1 MTTDLL
7 VVVVI
12 GAGTYLTR
20 LSFVAAFAR
29 SGVPIW
35 MQAPLRYVAPAVLA
49 AIVAPAVIAPA
60 GAIDL
65 STANPR
71 FLAGAIALLV
81 AIRTRSVTWTI
92 ITGMAALW
100 LLQAV
105 F

>member
-1 MTTDLL
+1 VTTDLL
-7 VVVVI
+7 IVVLI

-29 SGVPIW
+29 SGVPGW

-49 AIVAPAVIAPA
+49 AIVAPAVIAPI
-60 GAIDL
+60 GAVDV
-65 STANPR
+65 TAANPR
-71 FLAGAIALLV
+71 FLAGVIALLV
-81 AIRTRSVTWTI
+81 AIRTKSVSWTI

-100 LLQAV
+100 LLQAL